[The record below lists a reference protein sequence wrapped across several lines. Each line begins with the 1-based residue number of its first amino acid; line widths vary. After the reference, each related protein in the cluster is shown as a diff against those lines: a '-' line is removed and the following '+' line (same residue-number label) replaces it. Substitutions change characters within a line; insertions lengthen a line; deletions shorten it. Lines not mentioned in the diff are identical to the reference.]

1 MQLQPGASQHR
12 RPPAEAARGKEQIP
26 FQRLWKEPTPMTHA
40 EFGLVTSR
48 TVCVQVQSRPTPHDP
63 MDSTPPGS
71 SLLGFS
77 GQED

>member
-1 MQLQPGASQHR
+1 
-12 RPPAEAARGKEQIP
+12 
-26 FQRLWKEPTPMTHA
+26 MTHA

-48 TVCVQVQSRPTPHDP
+48 TVCVQIQSRPTPHDP